1 MDKYERLEDLGWK
14 EYRIH
19 YKYRHKESNKVA
31 ALKTLRLQSTDDFG
45 IPRMTLRKISLL
57 KEIDHDNVARLLDV
71 IYDER
76 LGRVHLMLEYV
87 DVHLK
92 SLILT
97 NPVRATDRRFIRNT
111 LEQILR
117 GLYCYHSMNIAH
129 GNINPLNVLLDCTN
143 LTVKLTDLD
152 REFRGIHRL
161 KTGGFGSVS
170 NRTCWFPKPE
180 ADDPAKH
187 GELHSVFRPPTGC
200 DRFCVDSVWLGFLK
214 GDLVVYKLLI
224 TPSYKAPELLYDPS
238 AEITPTSDVFSVGCI
253 FAEMLTRRPLFD
265 GATKYHE
272 ILSIFRLVGNF
283 ESYSTTNSPEGNR
296 PAASEDPGTKSNIL
310 SPPSNQAEWTQIT
323 RKLEKIIPDFKP
335 AGIDLLSRMLCP
347 NPSRRITV
355 EEALKHPYFK
365 LGSN

>member
-45 IPRMTLRKISLL
+45 IPWMTLRKISLL
-57 KEIDHDNVARLLDV
+57 KAIDHDNVARLLDV

-117 GLYCYHSMNIAH
+117 GLYCYHSINIAH

-143 LTVKLTDLD
+143 LTAKLTDLD
-152 REFRGIHRL
+152 R
-161 KTGGFGSVS
+161 
-170 NRTCWFPKPE
+170 
-180 ADDPAKH
+180 
-187 GELHSVFRPPTGC
+187 
-200 DRFCVDSVWLGFLK
+200 
-214 GDLVVYKLLI
+214 LI

-238 AEITPTSDVFSVGCI
+238 GEITPASDVFSVGCI

-265 GATKYHE
+265 GPTKYHE

-283 ESYSTTNSPEGNR
+283 ESYSTTSSPEGNR
-296 PAASEDPGTKSNIL
+296 PAASEDLVTKSNIL
-310 SPPSNQAEWTQIT
+310 SPSSNQAEWNRIT

-365 LGSN
+365 